1 MVTCVV
7 VAVAVAAVGGDE
19 GLVGSSI
26 ESVLSE
32 ESSGNA
38 DDEGAESAD
47 PKHRVVA
54 IVVVGAVLPMRASG
68 PECVA
73 YW

>member
-38 DDEGAESAD
+38 DDEGAESA
-47 PKHRVVA
+47 